1 MGGFD
6 PKCYKLHYDTSA
18 VKLSEI
24 MSSIERLGNIV
35 IYERSLY
42 IFLQNGKTQSDLK
55 KALPQNISENVY
67 CELVTPGS
75 CVEQKNFLQIWF
87 KEQYESA
94 FLEYVTTEKQ
104 DQLQK
109 IVKNAQMANQ
119 RITERINNRE
129 EAK

>member
-1 MGGFD
+1 MGAFD

-18 VKLSEI
+18 IKLSEV
-24 MSSIERLGNIV
+24 MSSIESLGSIV

-42 IFLQNGKTQSDLK
+42 IFLQNGKTQSDIRR
-55 KALPQNISENVY
+55 ALPQSVSENVY
-67 CELVTPGS
+67 CELVAPES

-104 DQLQK
+104 DQLKK
-109 IVKNAQMANQ
+109 IVKNTQKANQ

>member
-1 MGGFD
+1 MGVFD

-18 VKLSEI
+18 IKLSEV
-24 MSSIERLGNIV
+24 MSSIESLGNIV

-42 IFLQNGKTQSDLK
+42 IFLQNGKTQSDIK
-55 KALPQNISENVY
+55 RALPQSISENVY
-67 CELVTPGS
+67 CELVTPES

-94 FLEYVTTEKQ
+94 FLEYVTIEKQ
-104 DQLQK
+104 EQLQK
-109 IVKNAQMANQ
+109 IVKNTQMANQ